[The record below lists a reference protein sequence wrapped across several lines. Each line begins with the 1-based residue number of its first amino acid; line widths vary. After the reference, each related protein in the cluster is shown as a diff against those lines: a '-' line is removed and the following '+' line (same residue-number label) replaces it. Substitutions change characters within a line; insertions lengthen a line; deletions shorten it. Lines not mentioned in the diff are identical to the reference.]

1 MSTTET
7 NIPNN
12 PQDNGEISINFG
24 EIFRVLKAYKLFIAI
39 LALVFAGVGAVYSLT
54 KANQYVSTV
63 KLLPELDSKTSG
75 GGLSGLKSLAG
86 LAGIDLGGAGSSSE
100 AIRPDLYPNIVQ
112 SAPFLQEVIK
122 ANIYNPKLKK
132 WQSLVTY
139 LTTKQDA
146 APITIPSIFSEEDS
160 TKASKP
166 KPGEVIPNNVIPSDV
181 LKLNKKESQAIK
193 SLKGAITVEIDKK
206 SAIIT
211 LTVKMTNAFAAATIS
226 SLVQNQ
232 LTKYV
237 INYRTEKARKELG
250 FLQTRQAEARKKY
263 DQALFT
269 LSNYRDQNRNLF
281 LNVAKDH
288 EKKLQYEVD
297 MAYNLYASL
306 STQMTDAQI
315 KVQRETPIFKVL
327 DPAEIAKTKVGPSRS
342 LITLGF
348 MFVGIFLA
356 LGYIFF
362 KEVDLKSLLG

>member
-24 EIFRVLKAYKLFIAI
+24 EIFRVLKSYKLFIAI
-39 LALVFAGVGAVYSLT
+39 LALVFAGVGALYSLT

-122 ANIYNPKLKK
+122 SNIYNPKLKK
-132 WQSLVTY
+132 WQSLVAY
-139 LTTKQDA
+139 LNEKQDA
-146 APITIPSIFSEEDS
+146 APITIPSFFSEDS

-166 KPGEVIPNNVIPSDV
+166 KLGEFIPNNVIPSDV

-281 LNVAKDH
+281 LNVAKDQ

-327 DPAEIAKTKVGPSRS
+327 EPAEISKTKVGPSRS

>member
-7 NIPNN
+7 NIPKN

-24 EIFRVLKAYKLFIAI
+24 EIYRVLKSYKLFIAL
-39 LALVFAGVGAVYSLT
+39 LALVFAGIGALYSLT
-54 KANQYVSTV
+54 KPNQYVSTV
-63 KLLPELDSKTSG
+63 KLLPELDSKTTG
-75 GGLSGLKSLAG
+75 GALSGLKSLAG
-86 LAGIDLGGAGSSSE
+86 LAGIDLGGAGNSSE

-132 WQSLVTY
+132 WQSLVAY
-139 LTTKQDA
+139 LNEKQDA
-146 APITIPSIFSEEDS
+146 APLTIPSFFSNDDS
-160 TKASKP
+160 SKVSKP
-166 KPGEVIPNNVIPSDV
+166 KAGEFIPNNAIPTDV
-181 LKLNKKESQAIK
+181 LKLNKKESNAIK
-193 SLKGAITVEIDKK
+193 SLQGAILLEIDKK
-206 SAIIT
+206 TAIIT
-211 LTVKMTNAFAAATIS
+211 LTVKMTNAFAAANII

-237 INYRTEKARKELG
+237 INYRTEKARKELA
-250 FLQTRQAEARKKY
+250 FLQMRQAEARKRY

-288 EKKLQYEVD
+288 DKKLQYEVD

-306 STQMTDAQI
+306 STQLTDAQI

-327 DPAEIAKTKVGPSRS
+327 EPAEIAKTKVGPSRS

-348 MFVGIFLA
+348 MFVGIFIS

>member
-12 PQDNGEISINFG
+12 PEDNGEISINFG

-39 LALVFAGVGAVYSLT
+39 LALVFAGVGALYALT
-54 KANQYVSTV
+54 KPNQYVSTV
-63 KLLPELDSKTSG
+63 KLLPELDSKTTG
-75 GGLSGLKSLAG
+75 GALSGLKSLAG

-132 WQSLVTY
+132 WQTLTTY
-139 LTTKQDA
+139 LNEKQDS
-146 APITIPSIFSEEDS
+146 APITIPSFFSEDS
-160 TKASKP
+160 TKVSKP
-166 KPGEVIPNNVIPSDV
+166 KPGEFIPNNVIPSDV

-193 SLKGAITVEIDKK
+193 SLQGAITLEIDKK

-211 LTVKMTNAFAAATIS
+211 LTVKMTNAFAAANIS

-237 INYRTEKARKELG
+237 INYRTEKARKELA
-250 FLQTRQAEARKKY
+250 FLQIRQAEARKKY

-281 LNVAKDH
+281 LNVAKDQ

-297 MAYNLYASL
+297 MSYNLYASL
-306 STQMTDAQI
+306 STQLTDAQI

-327 DPAEIAKTKVGPSRS
+327 EPAEIAKTKVGPSRS

-348 MFVGIFLA
+348 MFVGIFIA